1 MKILLIEDEPDIARV
16 VALTLMLKWGEASLI
31 TTCYGK
37 KGVELVKKESPDL
50 VILDLGLP
58 DIDGIE
64 VLQQIHSFSDTLVVI
79 LTVRGEEDNKLKG
92 LLEGADD
99 YILKPFW
106 PKELVARMKALIRRR
121 ETTKAMARV
130 ATKRL
135 SVDFANQIV
144 NVDDKS
150 LRMGPDQYD
159 LFYILV
165 KNKGVGVS
173 KQTLLKQVFP
183 EKENDTRI
191 VDVFINRIRE
201 QLEENPNNP
210 GIIIDD
216 GTTGY
221 KFVGSYSVVG
231 EA

>member
-1 MKILLIEDEPDIARV
+1 MKILLIEDDPEIARV
-16 VALTLMLKWGEASLI
+16 VALTLTSMWAEASLI
-31 TTCYGK
+31 ATAYGME
-37 KGVELVKKESPDL
+37 GIELVKKESPDL

-64 VLQQIHSFSDTLVVI
+64 VLQQIHSCSDTLVVI

-121 ETTKAMARV
+121 ETTKVMARV

-135 SVDFANQIV
+135 RVDFANQIV
-144 NVDDKS
+144 NLGDKS

-159 LFYILV
+159 LFCLLV

-183 EKENDTRI
+183 EKENDARI

-210 GIIIDD
+210 EIIIDD